1 MFNYVDIDEKWL
13 YMLLEYF
20 NIVQS
25 QIVWILLNWI
35 VRVCFVQT
43 YGETYIRCLLGESW
57 VYNRLQG
64 AH

>member
-13 YMLLEYF
+13 YMLLEHF

-35 VRVCFVQT
+35 VMVCFVQT
-43 YGETYIRCLLGESW
+43 YGETYIRYLLGESW